1 MGIVIVIGSRDR
13 DSDTDKR
20 GEDRD
25 GDSGSGSGSAMG
37 SGSTTDIFI
46 IPFRNLSRLGNKV
59 QADIRVVISHN
70 EKRLDFAGHLLAD
83 DDIRLTITI
92 V

>member
-1 MGIVIVIGSRDR
+1 MEWAEV
-13 DSDTDKR
+13 
-20 GEDRD
+20 
-25 GDSGSGSGSAMG
+25 GSGL
-37 SGSTTDIFI
+37 TTDISTL
-46 IPFRNLSRLGNKV
+46 PFRNLSRLCNKV